1 MSLPR
6 ADFYVAA
13 PKTEMPRAIRASGSG
28 REVSVGGARPHQDSP
43 GAPLDAD
50 GRAAIPA
57 RRPASASCGVLA
69 WRRGAILL
77 ALCFIVLDFIELPQN
92 RIGCWPEDERG

>member
-1 MSLPR
+1 MTQWKPR
-6 ADFYVAA
+6 S
-13 PKTEMPRAIRASGSG
+13 SGSALPIEEWRVATTNAG
-28 REVSVGGARPHQDSP
+28 VCSESVVMPP

-50 GRAAIPA
+50 GRLSLP
-57 RRPASASCGVLA
+57 RRPTSASCGVLV
-69 WRRGAILL
+69 WRRGAIFL